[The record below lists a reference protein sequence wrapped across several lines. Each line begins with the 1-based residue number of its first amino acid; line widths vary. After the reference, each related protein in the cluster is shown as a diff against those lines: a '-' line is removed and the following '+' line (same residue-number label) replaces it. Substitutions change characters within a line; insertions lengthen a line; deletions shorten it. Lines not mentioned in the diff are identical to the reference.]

1 MDIWRQIRTKTT
13 NENQNFQNYYS
24 RIVIQI
30 QTRAP
35 GDRERFQNTPMA
47 KTTNENLNFPEVLF
61 LNYDSDSEK
70 GPGKNHQWKSKPC
83 TEVDPS
89 SVIINLVVRL
99 LHDQQQPKFYNLRRY
114 LQYVYIHI

>member
-1 MDIWRQIRTKTT
+1 MIPTQGASFVARQGPLETEKGLWISGDRLGQKRPMKIRK
-13 NENQNFQNYYS
+13 FQNYYS

-61 LNYDSDSEK
+61 LNYDSDSEMALAK
-70 GPGKNHQWKSKPC
+70 TTNENQ
-83 TEVDPS
+83 
-89 SVIINLVVRL
+89 NLP
-99 LHDQQQPKFYNLRRY
+99 PK
-114 LQYVYIHI
+114 